1 MGWLGEGI
9 TMQGLLLGCAKG
21 GLGTALLVGDGV
33 GTLVGVPVASKNS
46 IRPKNTIF
54 FYRKFGN

>member
-9 TMQGLLLGCAKG
+9 TMQGLLLGCAKC

-33 GTLVGVPVASKNS
+33 GLGGLGTAQHGP
-46 IRPKNTIF
+46 
-54 FYRKFGN
+54 G